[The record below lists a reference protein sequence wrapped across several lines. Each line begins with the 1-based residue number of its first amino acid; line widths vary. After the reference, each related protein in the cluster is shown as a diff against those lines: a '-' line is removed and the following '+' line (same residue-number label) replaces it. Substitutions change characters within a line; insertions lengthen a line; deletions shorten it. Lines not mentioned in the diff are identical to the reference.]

1 MDKDTSQAKDINKVL
16 IITILINIL
25 LLIVKVIAG
34 LMVNSTAL
42 IADGLHSGSDVITS
56 VGVIIGV
63 KIAQK
68 PRDAEHHYGHEK
80 VETIATFLLSIV
92 LIYVGAKIGY
102 SAFIAIIQKKQ
113 VHFTYSALFIALAS
127 VVIKEIQYQIAFRVG
142 TREQSSA
149 LIADA
154 WHHRSDALSSIAS
167 FVGILGA
174 KYKIYVLDGLAGL
187 AVSIIVIR
195 VGIKIF
201 INCFQQLI
209 DVSIHTDEIENVK
222 NVIINKTD
230 AKNISDMRTR
240 QHGTKVFVDISICV
254 DPDINVQEGHEIA
267 QEVENIIK
275 KEIENVKDVIVHVNP
290 YCYKDYHKRGSG
302 DTFPDCDQCDK
313 Q

>member
-1 MDKDTSQAKDINKVL
+1 MDKNASQTKDINKVL
-16 IITILINIL
+16 IITIIINIL
-25 LLIVKVIAG
+25 LLVVKVIAG

-42 IADGLHSGSDVITS
+42 IADGLHSGSDVVTS

-63 KIAQK
+63 KVAQK
-68 PRDAEHHYGHEK
+68 PRDEEHHYGHEK
-80 VETIATFLLSIV
+80 VETITTFLLSIV

-113 VHFTYSALFIALAS
+113 VHFTYFALFIAFAS
-127 VVIKEIQYQIAFRVG
+127 IVIKEAQHQVAFRVG
-142 TREQSSA
+142 TKEQSPA

-174 KYKIYVLDGLAGL
+174 KYKIYILDGLAGL
-187 AVSIIVIR
+187 AVSIIVIK

-201 INCFQQLI
+201 ISCFQQLI

-222 NVIINKTD
+222 NIIINKTD
-230 AKNISDMRTR
+230 TKNISDMRTR
-240 QHGTKVFVDISICV
+240 QHGTKAFVDISICV
-254 DPDINVQEGHEIA
+254 DPDINVQEGHDIA

-275 KEIENVKDVIVHVNP
+275 EEIENVKDVIVHVNP
-290 YCYKDYHKRGSG
+290 YCYKEYHERESG
-302 DTFPDCDQCDK
+302 DTPPDCDQCDK